1 MSDLALPRL
10 ASLTSIS
17 SLTLA
22 LHRLA
27 RPRIAPLRSPR
38 LTPPRLGEPRLAS
51 LASALANRAPVVASS
66 IQRLQQKGSRRR
78 IPHRFFRVQPGFT
91 QGGLTGVSPI
101 VNNKLTSGQKNMGD
115 KTKYEPAKPQK
126 AINNSLLA
134 STLFSRGASLAQG
147 SIAIIIRLYAGTR
160 LPEGKPGRLLL
171 GGRIWV
177 YPRPPRPFPIELQS
191 PPRLMRGNSW
201 LGFRVTSLCGGIL
214 G

>member
-1 MSDLALPRL
+1 MNEEKERWLV
-10 ASLTSIS
+10 
-17 SLTLA
+17 
-22 LHRLA
+22 
-27 RPRIAPLRSPR
+27 
-38 LTPPRLGEPRLAS
+38 G
-51 LASALANRAPVVASS
+51 
-66 IQRLQQKGSRRR
+66 
-78 IPHRFFRVQPGFT
+78 
-91 QGGLTGVSPI
+91 
-101 VNNKLTSGQKNMGD
+101 
-115 KTKYEPAKPQK
+115 TKYEPAKPQK

-134 STLFSRGASLAQG
+134 STLFSRGASLAQD

-214 G
+214 GYMRFAEQLFGILRRSLSEVVMTVTVLVRIYLHLKGRGTYGIKRYPLGEEYM